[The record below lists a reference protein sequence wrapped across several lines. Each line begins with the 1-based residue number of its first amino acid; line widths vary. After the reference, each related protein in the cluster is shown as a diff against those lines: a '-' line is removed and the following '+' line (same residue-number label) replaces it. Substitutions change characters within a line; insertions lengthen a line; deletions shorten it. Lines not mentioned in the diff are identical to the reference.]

1 MKPLSHKNG
10 FKIPEDYFEVFPDQL
25 MDKIQ
30 EGADLASD
38 RKGGFKVPEGYF
50 EAFPNRL
57 SEKLR
62 QGETPVRNLWPKRG
76 AWIAAAAA
84 VAAFMLLLIPS
95 GNNGDLQFEDL
106 TRETLAEYLQADAF
120 DLSAY
125 ELAESLPLEQI
136 AMEDVM
142 DQVPEDQQII
152 DYLESHTDADEEFYW
167 DRDE

>member
-1 MKPLSHKNG
+1 MKPTSHKNG
-10 FKIPEDYFEVFPDQL
+10 FKIPENYFEAFPDRL
-25 MDKIQ
+25 MEKVRK
-30 EGADLASD
+30 GTARASD
-38 RKGGFKVPEGYF
+38 HKGGFKVPEGYF
-50 EAFPNRL
+50 EAFPHRL
-57 SEKLR
+57 SERIR
-62 QGETPVRNLWPKRG
+62 QGETPVRNLWPKRS

-84 VAAFMLLLIPS
+84 VAAFMLLFPS
-95 GNNGDLQFEDL
+95 GKNGDLQFEDL